1 MTTFTQ
7 ACNRSSRPGGWLALL
22 ILLLTSPAAF
32 AQLSGAYTI
41 NSAQPTAG
49 TNYASFTAAA
59 AALTA
64 GGVSGPVTFTVSGG
78 PYTEQI
84 SLGVLTG
91 TSAANRVTFNGGGST
106 IQFGSNTATQRAVI
120 TLNGADFVTF
130 NNLAVDATVGG
141 TSTATYGWGI
151 QLLNNSENNVISNC
165 TVTAALTGTTTNFA
179 GIVSNASTT
188 SPTTTGTTA
197 SQNLTLQNN
206 TVTGGYYGIAVVG
219 SGLAGASTPGVQI
232 TGNTIRNCHDAGIY
246 IGYLDGA
253 QVTGND
259 VSRPSRTGA
268 SSFYGLNMNVG
279 TTGTTVA
286 RNRFHQAFPAGTTT
300 TSGAYG
306 IYLFTL
312 AAATPTA
319 PNIIA
324 NNLIYDLSGSVV
336 YGLFNGSSDN
346 CKYYYNTIDIND
358 QANASTGGAFGFYQ
372 TTGLNVEF
380 RNNIV
385 RLSRTGTGLN
395 YALLL
400 SSIVPSFVSNNNDLT
415 GSGSN
420 YRTGF
425 FQTSPYATLADWST
439 ANGGTFDQNSV
450 SVDPQFV
457 SVSTGN
463 LRPTAVALNGIAA
476 PLMAVT
482 DDFTGA
488 TRSTTAPDPGAYEF
502 TPPANTASI
511 SLRSIDSPAPPLAL
525 GARTVTVTIANNG
538 TAPLTSVQLQ
548 YVFNN
553 AAPVSQT
560 LTPAGGL
567 AVGATQS
574 FSFTVPVT
582 LISGR
587 NALTV
592 TANVANGSAT
602 VSSSLSRTFYTPL
615 VGTYTI
621 NRQAAGSATNFT
633 GFAEA
638 AITLNN
644 AGIAGP
650 VRLNVLNGPYQEQF
664 SLGQVAGVSATDTIV
679 VDGGTAKQRLNY
691 VGVQLGQPGA
701 VLLNGTDY
709 LTLQNLTIDL
719 AASPQY
725 GIGVSL
731 VGQALNNR
739 IKNCVILASSASTQ
753 TNVNAGIA
761 ASGSVS
767 STSSGGDVS
776 GLRIEND
783 SISGGAYGITLTGI
797 SPTSRSTNVRITGTV
812 VRNFFN
818 YGIFLANYSGA
829 RIIGNNIHRETRN
842 ATSTFWGIYAFG
854 CVGLAIERNRI
865 HDPNTASNSALPA
878 NGIYFTGSPA
888 AAGQE
893 NDVVN
898 NLIYNFSSFG
908 TACALYNSGSDF
920 ARYYH
925 NTVVMDNP
933 NSAQT
938 AITGFQLTD
947 AAANVDFRNNLLIV
961 TQPAAQGRYALNIDN
976 TSSGFTSNYNNLYVG
991 SGTGAVTSRYGTT
1004 NYVTLANWSASN
1016 GNAYD
1021 QNSVQTAV
1029 LFPVAGSWQPVTPAL
1044 NGAGTP
1050 ATLARVPRDFASVLR
1065 TSPPDI
1071 GAYEFDVVAND
1082 VDVVSI
1088 DAPVSPALLG
1098 SNPVTV
1104 TIRNGG
1110 NSPLTSVTL
1119 SYTVDNGT
1127 PVTQVFTGFSLAFN
1141 ATQQLTF
1148 TQGVTLAFGTHTI
1161 TVTGSLPN
1169 GQPDAIATN
1178 NTRTI
1183 TVQQLIPTNDEPCGA
1198 VALGTA
1204 PLTSTTNAATTT
1216 VQPGII
1222 TPACSSASLPK
1233 DVWFAM
1239 TPSGTSTTLTITGA
1253 PAGLVR
1259 LFTAPSCSAG
1269 PFTQVFCASS
1279 GASNT
1284 AFAAPVVVT
1293 GLTAGQRYYVA
1304 VSGYGSNDTGGT
1316 FTIGATAV
1324 LATRTSN
1331 SAALAVFPNPSA
1343 SGQLT
1348 LRLAGP
1354 TGIGS
1359 VSLLNSL
1366 GQLVH
1371 QQPLSNAG
1379 EQQVSTRGLAA
1390 GLYTLRV
1397 QAGSEILTR
1406 KVVLQ

>member
-1 MTTFTQ
+1 MPTFTPLRH
-7 ACNRSSRPGGWLALL
+7 RSRRSGWLAALL
-22 ILLLTSPAAF
+22 LLLTSPAAF

-41 NSAQPTAG
+41 NSTQPTAG

-59 AALTA
+59 AALTT

-78 PYTEQI
+78 PYTEQV
-84 SLGVLTG
+84 SLGPITG
-91 TSAANRVTFNGGGST
+91 STAASRVTFNGGGSV
-106 IQFGSNTATQRAVI
+106 IQFGSNTATQRAVV
-120 TLNGADFVTF
+120 TLNGADFVTI

-151 QLLNNSENNVISNC
+151 HVLNNSENNVISNC

-188 SPTTTGTTA
+188 SLTTTGPTA

-206 TVTGGYYGIAVVG
+206 TVTGGYSGITVVG
-219 SGLAGASTPGVQI
+219 TGNTGAPILGVQI
-232 TGNTIRNCHDAGIY
+232 TGNTVRDSYDAGIY
-246 IGYLDGA
+246 ISYLGGA

-259 VSRPSRTGA
+259 VSRPTRTGA

-279 TTGTTVA
+279 TSGTTVA
-286 RNRFHQAFPAGTTT
+286 KNRFHQAFPAGSTT

-312 AAATPTA
+312 TAATATT
-319 PNIIA
+319 PNVIA
-324 NNLIYDLSGSVV
+324 NNLIYDMSGSAV
-336 YGLFNGSSDN
+336 YGIFNGSSDN

-358 QANASTGGAFGFYQ
+358 QANASTGGGFGFYQ

-395 YALLL
+395 YAILL
-400 SSIVPSFVSNNNDLT
+400 SSIVPSFVSNNNDLV
-415 GSGSN
+415 GSGST

-439 ANGGTFDQNSV
+439 ANGGAFDQSSV
-450 SVDPQFV
+450 SVEPQFV
-457 SVSTGN
+457 GVSTGN
-463 LRPTAVALNGIAA
+463 LRPTAVALNGIGA
-476 PLMAVT
+476 PLAAVT

-488 TRSTTAPDPGAYEF
+488 ARSTTPDLGAYEF
-502 TPPANTASI
+502 TPPANTASV
-511 SLRSIDSPAPPLAL
+511 SLRSIDSPAPPLTL
-525 GARTVTVTIANNG
+525 GSRTVTVTLSNNG
-538 TAPLTSVQLQ
+538 TAPLTTVQMQ
-548 YVFNN
+548 YVFNG

-567 AVGATQS
+567 AVGATLS
-574 FSFTVPVT
+574 FSFTTPVT

-592 TANVANGSAT
+592 TASAPNGSTA
-602 VSSSLSRTFYTPL
+602 VSSSLTRIFYTPL

-621 NRQAAGSATNFT
+621 NKQAAGSATNFQS
-633 GFAEA
+633 FADA
-638 AITLNN
+638 ATTLN
-644 AGIAGP
+644 AGGIAGP

-664 SLGQVAGVSATDTIV
+664 LLQAIAGVSATDTIV
-679 VDGGTAKQRLNY
+679 VDGGAGKQRLSY
-691 VGVQLGQPGA
+691 GGTSLQPAA

-719 AASPQY
+719 ASSPQY

-739 IKNCVILASSASTQ
+739 IRNCAILAPSTA
-753 TNVNAGIA
+753 TLTTANAGIA
-761 ASGSVS
+761 VSGSV
-767 STSSGGDVS
+767 TVTASGGDAS

-783 SISGGAYGITLTGI
+783 SISGGAYGISLTGL
-797 SPTSRSTNVRITGTV
+797 STTSRSTNVRVTDCV

-818 YGIFLANYSGA
+818 YGIYLANYGGA
-829 RIIGNNIHRETRN
+829 RVTGNNIHRETRV
-842 ATSTFWGIYAFG
+842 ATSTFWGIYAAG

-865 HDPNTASNSALPA
+865 HDPNTASGSALPA
-878 NGIYFTGSPA
+878 TGIQFNSSPA
-888 AAGQE
+888 TAGNE

-898 NLIYNFSSFG
+898 NLIYNFSSNG
-908 TACALYNSGSDF
+908 SAYGLYNSGSSF

-925 NTVVMDNP
+925 NTIVMDNP
-933 NSAQT
+933 SPAQT
-938 AITGFQLTD
+938 VIIGFYQNNASTD
-947 AAANVDFRNNLLIV
+947 VDFRNNLVIV
-961 TQPAAQGRYALNIDN
+961 TQPATQGRYALNFAN
-976 TSSGFTSNYNNLYVG
+976 ATGFTSNYNNLYVG
-991 SGTGAVTSRYGTT
+991 TGPNAFTGRNATTSFA
-1004 NYVTLANWSASN
+1004 TLADWSAAN
-1016 GNAYD
+1016 GGAYD
-1021 QNSVQTAV
+1021 QNSMQTAV
-1029 LFPVAGSWQPVTPAL
+1029 VFPVAGSWQPFAPAL

-1050 ATLARVPRDFASVLR
+1050 ATLTRVPRDFASVLR

-1071 GAYEFDVVAND
+1071 GAYEFDVIAND
-1082 VDVVSI
+1082 VDLVSI
-1088 DAPVSPALLG
+1088 DAPASPATLG

-1110 NSPLTSVTL
+1110 SNPLTSVTL
-1119 SYTVDNGT
+1119 SYVLDGGT
-1127 PVTQVFTGFSLAFN
+1127 PVTQVFSGFALAFN
-1141 ATQQLTF
+1141 ASQQLTF
-1148 TQGVTLAFGTHTI
+1148 TQGVTLPFGTHTL

-1198 VALGTA
+1198 IALGTA
-1204 PLTSTTNAATTT
+1204 PLIGTTLAATTT
-1216 VQPGII
+1216 VQPSII
-1222 TPACSSASLPK
+1222 TPACSSAAQPK
-1233 DVWFAM
+1233 DVWFTL

-1259 LFTAPSCSAG
+1259 FFTAPSCSAG

-1304 VSGYGSNDTGGT
+1304 VSGYGSNDTGGQ
-1316 FTIGATAV
+1316 FTIAATAV

-1331 SAALAVFPNPSA
+1331 NAALSVFPNPS
-1343 SGQLT
+1343 STGQLT
-1348 LRLAGP
+1348 LRLAAAG
-1354 TGIGS
+1354 TGS
-1359 VSLLNSL
+1359 VALLNPL
-1366 GQLVH
+1366 GQLVR
-1371 QQPLSNAG
+1371 QQPLVAAA
-1379 EQQVSTRGLAA
+1379 EQQLSTVGLAA

-1397 QAGSEILTR
+1397 RVGSEIITR

>member
-1 MTTFTQ
+1 
-7 ACNRSSRPGGWLALL
+7 LL

-59 AALTA
+59 AALAA

-84 SLGVLTG
+84 SLGQLTG
-91 TSAANRVTFNGGGST
+91 SSATNRVTFNGGGST
-106 IQFGSNTATQRAVI
+106 IQFGSNTATQRAII
-120 TLNGADFVTF
+120 TLNGADFVTI
-130 NNLAVDATVGG
+130 NNLVVDATVGG

-151 QLLNNSENNVISNC
+151 QLLNNSENNIISNC

-188 SPTTTGTTA
+188 SLTATGTTA
-197 SQNLTLQNN
+197 SQNLTVQNN
-206 TVTGGYYGIAVVG
+206 TVTGGYNGIVVVG
-219 SGLAGASTPGVQI
+219 TGNTAAPITGVQI
-232 TGNTIRNCHDAGIY
+232 IGNTVRDCYDAGIY
-246 IGYLDGA
+246 ISYLGGA

-259 VSRPSRTGA
+259 VSRPTRTGA
-268 SSFYGLNMNVG
+268 GSFYGLNMNVG
-279 TTGTTVA
+279 TSGTTVA
-286 RNRFHQAFPAGTTT
+286 KNRFHQAFPAGTTT

-312 AAATPTA
+312 AAATATT

-324 NNLIYDLSGSVV
+324 NNLIYDLGGSAV

-358 QANASTGGAFGFYQ
+358 QANASTGGGFGFYQ

-395 YALLL
+395 YAILL

-415 GSGSN
+415 GSGST

-463 LRPTAVALNGIAA
+463 LRPTAVALNGIGA
-476 PLMAVT
+476 PLTAVT

-525 GARTVTVTIANNG
+525 GARTVTVTISNNG

-574 FSFTVPVT
+574 FSFTTPVT

-592 TANVANGSAT
+592 TASVANGSAT

-621 NRQAAGSATNFT
+621 NQQAAGSATNFT

-638 AITLNN
+638 AITLNA

-679 VDGGTAKQRLNY
+679 VDGGTAKQRLTY
-691 VGVQLGQPGA
+691 VGVQMAQPGA

-719 AASPQY
+719 ASSPQY

-739 IKNCVILASSASTQ
+739 IKNCVILASSASTL
-753 TNVNAGIA
+753 TTVNAGIA

-767 STSSGGDVS
+767 STTSGGDVS

-783 SISGGAYGITLTGI
+783 SLSGGAYGITLTGI
-797 SPTSRSTNVRITGTV
+797 STTSRSTNVRITGTV

-818 YGIFLANYSGA
+818 YGIYLANYSGA
-829 RIIGNNIHRETRN
+829 RVIGNNIHRENRV
-842 ATSTFWGIYAFG
+842 ATSTFWGIYATG

-865 HDPNTASNSALPA
+865 HDPNSASGSALPA
-878 NGIYFTGSPA
+878 YGIYFTSTSGG
-888 AAGQE
+888 AGQE

-898 NLIYNFSSFG
+898 NLIYSFFSFG
-908 TACALYNSGSDF
+908 TTYALYNSGSSF

-925 NTVVMDNP
+925 NTVVMDSP

-938 AITGFQLTD
+938 ASIGFYQTGTATNIDFQ
-947 AAANVDFRNNLLIV
+947 NNLVIV
-961 TQPAAQGRYALNIDN
+961 TQPAAQGRYAMNLD
-976 TSSGFTSNYNNLYVG
+976 TPASGITSNYNDLYVG
-991 SGTGAVTSRYGTT
+991 PAAAGFTCRYGTT
-1004 NYVTLANWSASN
+1004 SYATLTDWRAAASSAF
-1016 GNAYD
+1016 D

-1029 LFPVAGSWQPVTPAL
+1029 LFPTAGSWQPGTPAL
-1044 NGAGTP
+1044 NGAGNP
-1050 ATLARVPRDFASVLR
+1050 AILTRVPRDFASVLR

-1098 SNPVTV
+1098 NNPVTV

-1119 SYTVDNGT
+1119 SYSLNGGLA
-1127 PVTQVFTGFSLAFN
+1127 VTQVFTGLSLAYN

-1148 TQGVTLAFGTHTI
+1148 TQGVTLPFGTHTL

-1169 GQPDAIATN
+1169 GQPDAVATN

-1183 TVQQLIPTNDEPCGA
+1183 TIQQLIPTNDEPCGA
-1198 VALGTA
+1198 IALGTT
-1204 PLTSTTNAATTT
+1204 PLTATTNAATTT

-1233 DVWFAM
+1233 DVWF
-1239 TPSGTSTTLTITGA
+1239 TLVPSGTSTTLTFTGA
-1253 PAGLVR
+1253 PAGMVR
-1259 LFTAPSCSAG
+1259 LFTTASCSAG
-1269 PFTQVFCASS
+1269 PFVPVFCASS

-1304 VSGYGSNDTGGT
+1304 VSGYGSNDTGGA
-1316 FTIGATAV
+1316 FTISASAV

-1331 SAALAVFPNPSA
+1331 NAALAVFPNPSA
-1343 SGQLT
+1343 TGQLT
-1348 LRLAGP
+1348 LRLATSAG
-1354 TGIGS
+1354 TGS
-1359 VSLLNSL
+1359 VALLNSL
-1366 GQLVH
+1366 GQLVR
-1371 QQPLSNAG
+1371 QQALSTAT
-1379 EQQVSTRGLAA
+1379 EQQVSTLGLAA

-1397 QAGSEILTR
+1397 QMGSEILTR

>member
-1 MTTFTQ
+1 MPTFTPLRH
-7 ACNRSSRPGGWLALL
+7 RSRLGGGLAALL
-22 ILLLTSPAAF
+22 LLLTSPAAF

-41 NSAQPTAG
+41 NSTQPTAG

-59 AALTA
+59 AALTT

-78 PYTEQI
+78 PYTEQV
-84 SLGVLTG
+84 SLGPITG
-91 TSAANRVTFNGGGST
+91 STAASRVTFNGGGSV
-106 IQFGSNTATQRAVI
+106 IQFGSNTATQRAVV
-120 TLNGADFVTF
+120 TLNGADFVTI

-188 SPTTTGTTA
+188 SLTTTGATA

-206 TVTGGYYGIAVVG
+206 TVTGGYSGITVVG
-219 SGLAGASTPGVQI
+219 TGNTGAPILGVQI
-232 TGNTIRNCHDAGIY
+232 TGNTVRDSYDAGIY
-246 IGYLDGA
+246 ISYLGGA

-259 VSRPSRTGA
+259 VSRPTRTGA

-279 TTGTTVA
+279 TSGTTVA
-286 RNRFHQAFPAGTTT
+286 KNRFHQAFPAGSTT

-312 AAATPTA
+312 AAATATA
-319 PNIIA
+319 PNVIA
-324 NNLIYDLSGSVV
+324 NNLIYDMSGSVV
-336 YGLFNGSSDN
+336 YGIFNGSSDN

-358 QANASTGGAFGFYQ
+358 QANASTGGGFGLYQ

-395 YALLL
+395 YAILL
-400 SSIVPSFVSNNNDLT
+400 SSVVPSFVSNNNDLV
-415 GSGSN
+415 GSGST

-439 ANGGTFDQNSV
+439 ANGGAFDQNSV
-450 SVDPQFV
+450 SVEPQFV

-463 LRPTAVALNGIAA
+463 LRPTAVALNGIGA
-476 PLMAVT
+476 PLTAVT

-488 TRSTTAPDPGAYEF
+488 ARSTTPDLGAYEF
-502 TPPANTASI
+502 TPPANTASV

-525 GARTVTVTIANNG
+525 GARTVTVTISNNG
-538 TAPLTSVQLQ
+538 TAPLTTVQMQ
-548 YVFNN
+548 YIFNG

-592 TANVANGSAT
+592 TASAPNGSTA
-602 VSSSLSRTFYTPL
+602 VSSSVSRIFYTPL

-621 NRQAAGSATNFT
+621 NKLAAGSATNFQS
-633 GFAEA
+633 FADA
-638 AITLNN
+638 ATTLN
-644 AGIAGP
+644 AGGIAGV

-679 VDGGTAKQRLNY
+679 VDGGTAKQRLAY
-691 VGVQLGQPGA
+691 IGPQMSQPAA

-709 LTLQNLTIDL
+709 LTLQNLTIDV
-719 AASPQY
+719 ASSPQY

-739 IKNCVILASSASTQ
+739 IKNCLILASSASTL
-753 TNVNAGIA
+753 TTVNAGIA
-761 ASGSVS
+761 ASGSVA
-767 STSSGGDVS
+767 STTSGGDVS

-797 SPTSRSTNVRITGTV
+797 SATSRSTNVRVTGCV

-818 YGIFLANYSGA
+818 YGIYLANYSSA
-829 RIIGNNIHRETRN
+829 RVIDNNIHRETR
-842 ATSTFWGIYAFG
+842 AVTSTFWGIYVAG

-865 HDPNTASNSALPA
+865 HDPNAASGSALPA
-878 NGIYFTGSPA
+878 HGIYFASSPA
-888 AAGQE
+888 TAGNE
-893 NDVVN
+893 NDVIN
-898 NLIYNFSSFG
+898 NLIYSFSSNG
-908 TACALYNSGSDF
+908 SAYGLYNSGSSF

-925 NTVVMDNP
+925 NTIVMDNT
-933 NSAQT
+933 NTAQT
-938 AITGFQLTD
+938 AIIGFYQNNATTD
-947 AAANVDFRNNLLIV
+947 VDFRNNLVIV
-961 TQPAAQGRYALNIDN
+961 TQPATQGRYALNFAN
-976 TSSGFTSNYNNLYVG
+976 ATNFTCNYNNLYVG
-991 SGTGAVTSRYGTT
+991 SGTNAFTGRNATTSFAA
-1004 NYVTLANWSASN
+1004 LADWAAAN
-1016 GNAYD
+1016 GGAYD

-1029 LFPVAGSWQPVTPAL
+1029 VFPVAGSWQPFTPAL

-1050 ATLARVPRDFASVLR
+1050 ATLTRVPRDFASVLR

-1071 GAYEFDVVAND
+1071 GAYEFDVVTND
-1082 VDVVSI
+1082 VDLVSI

-1110 NSPLTSVTL
+1110 NGPLTSVTL
-1119 SYTVDNGT
+1119 SYVLNGGT
-1127 PVTQVFTGFSLAFN
+1127 PVTQVFTGLTLAFN

-1148 TQGVTLAFGTHTI
+1148 TQGVTLPFGTHTI

-1169 GQPDAIATN
+1169 GQPDAVAAN

-1183 TVQQLIPTNDEPCGA
+1183 TVQQLTPTNDEPCGA
-1198 VALGTA
+1198 IGLGTL
-1204 PLTSTTNAATTT
+1204 PLTSTTVAATTT
-1216 VQPGII
+1216 VQPTII
-1222 TPACSSASLPK
+1222 TPACSSASQPK
-1233 DVWFAM
+1233 DVWFSLV
-1239 TPSGTSTTLTITGA
+1239 PIGTSTTLTITGV

-1259 LFTAPSCSAG
+1259 FFTAPSCSAG

-1304 VSGYGSNDTGGT
+1304 VSGYGSNDTRGA
-1316 FTIGATAV
+1316 FTIAATAV

-1331 SAALAVFPNPSA
+1331 SAALTVFPNPS
-1343 SGQLT
+1343 STGQLT
-1348 LRLAGP
+1348 LRLAASAG
-1354 TGIGS
+1354 TGS
-1359 VSLLNSL
+1359 VALVNSL
-1366 GQLVH
+1366 GQLVR
-1371 QQPLSNAG
+1371 QQPLTNAT
-1379 EQQVSTRGLAA
+1379 EQPVSTIGLAA

-1397 QAGSEILTR
+1397 QLGGEIITR

>member
-1 MTTFTQ
+1 LRH
-7 ACNRSSRPGGWLALL
+7 RSRCFGSGLAALL
-22 ILLLTSPAAF
+22 LLLTSPAAF

-91 TSAANRVTFNGGGST
+91 SSAANRVTFNGGGSV

-120 TLNGADFVTF
+120 TLNGADFVTL
-130 NNLAVDATVGG
+130 NNLVVDATVGG

-151 QLLNNSENNVISNC
+151 HVLNNSENNVISNC

-188 SPTTTGTTA
+188 SLTTTGTTA

-206 TVTGGYYGIAVVG
+206 TVTGGYSGITVVG
-219 SGLAGASTPGVQI
+219 SGNTGAPVLGIQI
-232 TGNTIRNCHDAGIY
+232 TGNTIRDSYDAGIY
-246 IGYLDGA
+246 ISYLGGA

-259 VSRPSRTGA
+259 VSRPTRTGA
-268 SSFYGLNMNVG
+268 GSFYGLNMNVG
-279 TTGTTVA
+279 TSGATVA
-286 RNRFHQAFPAGTTT
+286 KNRFHQAFPVGTTT

-312 AAATPTA
+312 AAATATA

-358 QANASTGGAFGFYQ
+358 QANASTGGGFGFYQ

-395 YALLL
+395 YAILL
-400 SSIVPSFVSNNNDLT
+400 SSIVPSFVSNNNDLA
-415 GSGSN
+415 GSGST

-425 FQTSPYATLADWST
+425 FQTSPYATLTDWST

-463 LRPTAVALNGIAA
+463 LRPTAGALNGIGA
-476 PLMAVT
+476 PLTTVT

-488 TRSTTAPDPGAYEF
+488 ARSSTAPDLGAYEF

-525 GARTVTVTIANNG
+525 GARAVTVTIRNNG
-538 TAPLTSVQLQ
+538 TAPLTTVQMQ
-548 YVFNN
+548 YVFNG

-574 FSFTVPVT
+574 FSFTAPVT

-592 TANVANGSAT
+592 TASVVNGSAT
-602 VSSSLSRTFYTPL
+602 VSSSLSRIFYTPL

-621 NRQAAGSATNFT
+621 NKLAVGSATNFLS
-633 GFAEA
+633 FADA
-638 AITLNN
+638 ATTLN
-644 AGIAGP
+644 AGGISGS

-664 SLGQVAGVSATDTIV
+664 ALGQVAGVSATDTIV

-691 VGVQLGQPGA
+691 VGVQMAQPAA

-709 LTLQNLTIDL
+709 VTLQNLTIDL

-739 IKNCVILASSASTQ
+739 IKNCTILASSASTL
-753 TNVNAGIA
+753 TTVNAGIA

-797 SPTSRSTNVRITGTV
+797 STTSRSTNVRITGTV

-818 YGIFLANYSGA
+818 YGIYLANYSGA
-829 RIIGNNIHRETRN
+829 RIIGNNIHRETRI

-865 HDPNTASNSALPA
+865 HDPNTASGSALPA

-888 AAGQE
+888 TAGNE
-893 NDVVN
+893 NEVVN

-933 NSAQT
+933 SAAQT
-938 AITGFQLTD
+938 AIIGLQLTGS
-947 AAANVDFRNNLLIV
+947 AMNVDFRNNLLVV
-961 TQPAAQGRYALNIDN
+961 TQAAAQGRYAMLIDN
-976 TSSGFTSNYNNLYVG
+976 TSAGFISNYNNLYVG
-991 SGTGAVTSRYGTT
+991 TGTTAITTRYGNTS
-1004 NYVTLANWSASN
+1004 YATLADWGASN
-1016 GNAYD
+1016 GSAFD
-1021 QNSVQTAV
+1021 QNSLQTAV
-1029 LFPVAGSWQPVTPAL
+1029 LFPVAGNWQPGTPAL

-1050 ATLARVPRDFASVLR
+1050 ATLTRVPRDFANVLR
-1065 TSPPDI
+1065 NNPPDI

-1082 VDVVSI
+1082 VDLVSI
-1088 DAPVSPALLG
+1088 DAPVSPALVG

-1119 SYTVDNGT
+1119 SYSLNGG
-1127 PVTQVFTGFSLAFN
+1127 PAVTQVFTGLALAYN

-1148 TQGVTLAFGTHTI
+1148 TQGVTLPFGTHTI

-1169 GQPDAIATN
+1169 GQPDAVAAN
-1178 NTRTI
+1178 NTRSI
-1183 TVQQLIPTNDEPCGA
+1183 TVQQLTPTNDEPCA
-1198 VALGTA
+1198 AIALGTA
-1204 PLTSTTNAATTT
+1204 PLTSSTNAATTT
-1216 VQPGII
+1216 VQPGIV

-1233 DVWFAM
+1233 DVWF
-1239 TPSGTSTTLTITGA
+1239 TLVPSGTSTTLTLTGA

-1259 LFTAPSCSAG
+1259 FFTAPSCSAG

-1284 AFAAPVVVT
+1284 AFGAPVVVT

-1316 FTIGATAV
+1316 FTIAATAV

-1343 SGQLT
+1343 TGQLT
-1348 LRLAGP
+1348 LRFAAVG
-1354 TGIGS
+1354 TGS
-1359 VSLLNSL
+1359 VTIVNGL
-1366 GQLVH
+1366 GQLVR
-1371 QQPLSNAG
+1371 QQPLTNAA
-1379 EQQVSTRGLAA
+1379 EQQVSTLGLAA

-1397 QAGSEILTR
+1397 QSGSEIITR